1 MKHVA
6 VIGMGTMGPGIAATL
21 ARGGMTVSG
30 YDTSAE
36 AVANSGALITGAF
49 GVLEALS
56 MPDNGGPE
64 QIRMSDSVEDCVA
77 GADLVVETVP
87 EDLELKLD
95 LLGQL
100 DGLVSPDCV
109 LASDTSGIPITRLQ
123 EGNSHPGRVV
133 GMHWSNPPHIIPII
147 EVVAGEDT
155 APETVER
162 MTALIRQINLLPIL
176 VKKDVPG
183 FVENRV
189 LYAIMRECVDLV
201 EDGVID
207 AEALDQC
214 VSWGIGYKLAVV
226 GPMALLDM
234 AGLDIYQAVGSY
246 LNKELSTRS
255 DVSPLITERTAA
267 GRLGIKSG
275 GGIFDYTPERIA
287 ELRQARAQKLV
298 ATRKALENR

>member
-49 GVLEALS
+49 GVLEALG

-64 QIRMSDSVEDCVA
+64 QIRMSDSLEDCVA

-147 EVVAGEDT
+147 EVVAGKDT

-226 GPMALLDM
+226 GPMALLD
-234 AGLDIYQAVGSY
+234 
-246 LNKELSTRS
+246 TRS
-255 DVSPLITERTAA
+255 DVSPLITKRTAA

>member
-1 MKHVA
+1 
-6 VIGMGTMGPGIAATL
+6 
-21 ARGGMTVSG
+21 
-30 YDTSAE
+30 
-36 AVANSGALITGAF
+36 
-49 GVLEALS
+49 
-56 MPDNGGPE
+56 
-64 QIRMSDSVEDCVA
+64 
-77 GADLVVETVP
+77 
-87 EDLELKLD
+87 
-95 LLGQL
+95 
-100 DGLVSPDCV
+100 
-109 LASDTSGIPITRLQ
+109 
-123 EGNSHPGRVV
+123 
-133 GMHWSNPPHIIPII
+133 MHWSNPPHIIPII

-162 MTALIRQINLLPIL
+162 MIALIRQINLLPIL

>member
-1 MKHVA
+1 MKNIA
-6 VIGMGTMGPGIAATL
+6 VIGMGTMGPGMAATL
-21 ARGGMTVSG
+21 ARGGLNVRAT
-30 YDTSAE
+30 DTNAE
-36 AVANSGALITGAF
+36 ALANAGGLIAGAF
-49 GVLEALS
+49 GVLDALD
-56 MPDNGGPE
+56 MPAKGDASAITLHE
-64 QIRMSDSVEDCVA
+64 TLEETVA
-77 GADLVVETVP
+77 GADLVIETVP
-87 EDLELKLD
+87 ENLELKLD
-95 LLGQL
+95 LLAKL
-100 DGLVSPDCV
+100 DKLVAPECM
-109 LASDTSGIPITRLQ
+109 LASDTSGIPITKLQ
-123 EGNSHPGRVV
+123 AGNSHPGRVV

-147 EVVAGEDT
+147 EVVAGAET

-162 MTALIRQINLLPIL
+162 MSALIRAINLIPIL
-176 VKKDVPG
+176 IKKDVPG

-201 EDGVID
+201 EDGVIE

-214 VSWGIGYKLAVV
+214 VSWGIGYKLGVV

-255 DVSPLITERTAA
+255 DVSPLITEKTAE

-287 ELRQARAQKLV
+287 ELRRARAQKLV
-298 ATRKALENR
+298 ATRKALENN